1 MGKPLKGSELGYHG
15 KEVPDQETLAGLQQ
29 SYRDA
34 MIGRGL
40 PPRVLQ
46 QYIHLLGFEAKAR
59 RGNSEAKAEAE
70 KVTKALE
77 PILYFNVDEVD
88 WNN

>member
-1 MGKPLKGSELGYHG
+1 VSKRLKGSELGYHG
-15 KEVPDQETLAGLQQ
+15 KGVPDPETLADLQQ

-40 PPRVLQ
+40 PPQVLQ
-46 QYIHLLGFEAKAR
+46 QYIHLLGLEAKAR
-59 RGNSEAKAEAE
+59 RGNSEAKTEAG
-70 KVTKALE
+70 KITKELE
-77 PILYFNVDEVD
+77 PILHFNVNEVD